1 MSLPRAI
8 RQPGRRAESTGL
20 WSLVIRGKRPLHEA
34 VGGGETRGVL
44 TAFLHARRGADAD
57 ASGRQP
63 AALTVLMVV
72 LFLTFLDNTVVSV
85 ALGSVQGDLHAGV
98 TNLQWVVSAYALTFA
113 AAMLAFGM
121 VGDEFGRKRVML
133 TGVAVFCAGSVLC
146 ALAPDVQ
153 VLIAGRAVM
162 GIGAAASEPGTLSM
176 LRHLYPD
183 ERIRDRA
190 IGLWTAV
197 CGLALALGPV
207 IGGALVGAWDWRA
220 IFWFNLAFGAAALAA
235 GAVVLPENSDPD
247 AHRVDVPGFAFG
259 AVALS
264 ALIFA
269 VINAETAGF
278 AAPGVIALLCV
289 SAGSG
294 AAFLWWENRA
304 AHPLLDLHYLRV
316 PRFLTAN
323 VVAFCAYFATFA
335 VFFFTALYLAEVAG
349 YSGYEIAL
357 VFLPMTVVMTA
368 ASVLAG
374 RWAGTVAPRWS
385 ISGGCLVFAAG
396 LLLTAVSVSPHP
408 GYLPLAVALAITGAG
423 IGSTVVPITSSA
435 MSAVPPQRSGMAAS
449 AANTSREIGAVIGVA
464 VLGMLVNSQLNAN
477 LVASLRH
484 LGIPANFQAIV
495 ITAVETGT
503 VPSSQHAAGA
513 GPASEAKLVQEVINA
528 AYSAFGTG
536 LHAALYVSAGL
547 VFAAALFTVLWFG
560 VHHQPPAPADRD
572 GAAAAKARKTERRHH
587 GRARH
592 AAAG

>member
-1 MSLPRAI
+1 
-8 RQPGRRAESTGL
+8 
-20 WSLVIRGKRPLHEA
+20 
-34 VGGGETRGVL
+34 VL
-44 TAFLHARRGADAD
+44 TAFLHAGRGADAD
-57 ASGRQP
+57 RRQP
-63 AALTVLMVV
+63 AALMVLMVV

-98 TNLQWVVSAYALTFA
+98 TYLQWVVSAYALTFA

-146 ALAPDVQ
+146 ALAPNVQ
-153 VLIAGRAVM
+153 VLIGGRAVM

-176 LRHLYPD
+176 LRHLYPAK
-183 ERIRDRA
+183 RIRDRA
-190 IGLWTAV
+190 IGVWTAV

-207 IGGALVGAWDWRA
+207 IGGALVGVWDWRA

-235 GAVVLPENSDPD
+235 GAAVLPENSDPD
-247 AHRVDVPGFAFG
+247 AHRVDIPGFAFG
-259 AVALS
+259 AAALS

-278 AAPGVIALLCV
+278 AAPHVIALLGISVV
-289 SAGSG
+289 SGL
-294 AAFLWWENRA
+294 AFLWWENHT
-304 AHPLLDLHYLRV
+304 AHPLLDLRYLRV

-357 VFLPMTVVMTA
+357 VFLPMTVVMTT

-374 RWAGTVAPRWS
+374 RWAGTAAPRWS

-396 LLLTAVSVSPHP
+396 LLLTAVSISPHP
-408 GYLPLAVALAITGAG
+408 GYLPLAAALAITGAG
-423 IGSTVVPITSSA
+423 VGSTVAPITSAA

-484 LGIPANFQAIV
+484 LGIPANFQSIV

-547 VFAAALFTVLWFG
+547 VFAAGLFTVLWFG
-560 VHHQPPAPADRD
+560 VHHQPPAPV
-572 GAAAAKARKTERRHH
+572 GHEGVAAAKVRKTEQRHH
-587 GRARH
+587 GRAGH
-592 AAAG
+592 AAG